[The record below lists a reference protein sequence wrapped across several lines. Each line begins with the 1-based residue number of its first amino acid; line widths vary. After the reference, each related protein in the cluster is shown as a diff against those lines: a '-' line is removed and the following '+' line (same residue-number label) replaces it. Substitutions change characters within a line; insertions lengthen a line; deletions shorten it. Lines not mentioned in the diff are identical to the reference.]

1 MPSPLSFSATLL
13 LRNKLLVR
21 NLKPYTKPGAF
32 SSSYT
37 PAPGDLVQNDYSVI
51 DSPDALID
59 SDPYADKLYVTNVY
73 GPNGGFDKNI
83 NGLINTSSP
92 TSNKGPYGP
101 YPPYT
106 SALQDYSTTFQ
117 KKVYVKNA
125 YSPNDKTFRYYDIGD
140 IIKVQKNASY
150 WDPPSFRP
158 SSYSPYAVL
167 LQPDPVGDNGPVS
180 ADSLLAQLGTE
191 RAKYS
196 FQQRVDQNVR
206 AQTLGRLN
214 ILNGLQDPVQL
225 ALIIAGKRPLITRD
239 YKITTGGGNILSQGQ
254 DIVQRIAGF
263 TLPFS
268 PIPGSYY
275 QYRDW
280 NSSQSATVA
289 ADNGKRGGL
298 FGLFASRHTS
308 PSQLF
313 LDYTG

>member
-106 SALQDYSTTFQ
+106 SALQDYSTSFQ
-117 KKVYVKNA
+117 KKR
-125 YSPNDKTFRYYDIGD
+125 S
-140 IIKVQKNASY
+140 
-150 WDPPSFRP
+150 
-158 SSYSPYAVL
+158 
-167 LQPDPVGDNGPVS
+167 
-180 ADSLLAQLGTE
+180 E
-191 RAKYS
+191 E
-196 FQQRVDQNVR
+196 
-206 AQTLGRLN
+206 
-214 ILNGLQDPVQL
+214 
-225 ALIIAGKRPLITRD
+225 
-239 YKITTGGGNILSQGQ
+239 
-254 DIVQRIAGF
+254 
-263 TLPFS
+263 
-268 PIPGSYY
+268 
-275 QYRDW
+275 
-280 NSSQSATVA
+280 
-289 ADNGKRGGL
+289 
-298 FGLFASRHTS
+298 HTS
-308 PSQLF
+308 ELQSH
-313 LDYTG
+313 